1 MCSLFFT
8 FLEINEC
15 KYFNE
20 LSALTSL
27 SGYTSLEYYVRSA
40 GLVVRISS
48 GGERNM
54 GDFVLK
60 WGERP
65 STLEDTMS
73 DSLVTLITQNSFFTC
88 KGAKNELLFFIEN
101 LRNIHQ
107 LSLISNIHLKNL
119 IFRHQKTPLN
129 HLRLKSVHSPSLE
142 RSVPYSHAL
151 RINKIC
157 TEIKKETKRASEK
170 AFIKRWH
177 HPPG

>member
-8 FLEINEC
+8 FLEIKEC

-129 HLRLKSVHSPSLE
+129 HLHLKSVHSPSLE
-142 RSVPYSHAL
+142 LNEHQKKHSSNVGIIHLDKNHNSIASKTRKRIQFSH
-151 RINKIC
+151 
-157 TEIKKETKRASEK
+157 
-170 AFIKRWH
+170 
-177 HPPG
+177 P